1 MVELTIIMTTNMRIS
16 DWLITPK
23 HEVNDSGLKKWFGEN
38 STTIQS
44 TVINTI
50 IIH

>member
-1 MVELTIIMTTNMRIS
+1 MTTNMRIS

-23 HEVNDSGLKKWFGEN
+23 CEVNDSGLKKWFGEN